1 MGYSNKEENPGGCAQ
16 GGVEMNISLFDVL
29 GPVMIGPSSSHT
41 AGAAK
46 LARVARI
53 IAERPFHRVRFGLY
67 GSFAKTGLGHGTR
80 QALLAGAMGL
90 SEDDERLR
98 DAQALAEAAGICY
111 EFYEVELDGA
121 HENTAV
127 ITFNCDDGST
137 VEVIGCSVGGGRI
150 KITEIDG
157 LAANIRAESPTLL
170 ITQNDRPGV
179 VGAVSGALAESGL
192 NIAIMRVSRETKGD
206 IANCVI
212 ETDGKIETDL
222 VERIRRLPNIRSV
235 RAINI

>member
-1 MGYSNKEENPGGCAQ
+1 
-16 GGVEMNISLFDVL
+16 MNISLFDVL

-53 IAERPFHRVRFGLY
+53 IAQKPFHRVRFGLH
-67 GSFAKTGLGHGTR
+67 GSFAKTGLGHGT
-80 QALLAGAMGL
+80 QLALLAGALGL
-90 SEDDERLR
+90 SEDDEHLANAERL
-98 DAQALAEAAGICY
+98 AQQAGLSY
-111 EFYEVELDGA
+111 EFYEVELEDA

-127 ITFNCDDGST
+127 ITFFCDDGTT
-137 VEVIGCSVGGGRI
+137 VQVIGCSVGGGRI

-157 LAANIRAESPTLL
+157 LPANIRAESPTLL

-206 IANCVI
+206 VANCVI
-212 ETDGKIETDL
+212 ETDGSIGDEL

>member
-1 MGYSNKEENPGGCAQ
+1 
-16 GGVEMNISLFDVL
+16 MNISLFDVL

-53 IAERPFHRVRFGLY
+53 IAQKPFHRVRFGLH
-67 GSFAKTGLGHGTR
+67 GSFAKTGLGHGT
-80 QALLAGAMGL
+80 QLALLAGALGL
-90 SEDDERLR
+90 SEDDERLA
-98 DAQALAEAAGICY
+98 DAERLAQQADLEY
-111 EFYEVELDGA
+111 EFYEVELEDA

-127 ITFNCDDGST
+127 ITFFCDDGTT

-150 KITEIDG
+150 KVTEIDG
-157 LAANIRAESPTLL
+157 LPANIRAESPTLL

-206 IANCVI
+206 VANCVI
-212 ETDGKIETDL
+212 ETDGSIGDEL
-222 VERIRRLPNIRSV
+222 VEKIRLLPNIRSV

>member
-1 MGYSNKEENPGGCAQ
+1 
-16 GGVEMNISLFDVL
+16 MNISLFDVL

-46 LARVARI
+46 LARIARI
-53 IAERPFHRVRFGLY
+53 IAERPFHRVRFGLC
-67 GSFAKTGLGHGTR
+67 GSFAKTGLGHGTCK
-80 QALLAGAMGL
+80 ALLAGAMGL

-98 DAQALAEAAGICY
+98 DAQSLAKERGISY
-111 EFYEVELDGA
+111 EFYETELEDA

-127 ITFNCDDGST
+127 ITFYCDDDTT
-137 VEVIGCSVGGGRI
+137 VEVTGCSVGGGRI

-179 VGAVSGALAESGL
+179 VGAVSGVLAENGL

-212 ETDGKIETDL
+212 ETDGKIGADL
-222 VERIRRLPNIRSV
+222 VEKIRQLPNIRSV
-235 RAINI
+235 RAINV

>member
-1 MGYSNKEENPGGCAQ
+1 
-16 GGVEMNISLFDVL
+16 MNISLFDVL

-46 LARVARI
+46 LARIARI
-53 IAERPFHRVRFGLY
+53 IAQRPFHRVRFGLH

-90 SEDDERLR
+90 FEDDERLA
-98 DAQALAEAAGICY
+98 DAQILDRQSGLEY
-111 EFYEVELDGA
+111 EFYEIELEGA

-127 ITFNCDDGST
+127 ITFFCDDGKT
-137 VEVIGCSVGGGRI
+137 VQVTGCSVGGGRI

-157 LAANIRAESPTLL
+157 LPANIRAESPTLL

-179 VGAVSGALAESGL
+179 VGAVSGALAQSGL

-212 ETDGKIETDL
+212 ETDGRIEEEL
-222 VERIRRLPNIRSV
+222 VERIRQLPNIRSV
-235 RAINI
+235 RAINV

>member
-1 MGYSNKEENPGGCAQ
+1 
-16 GGVEMNISLFDVL
+16 MNISLFDVL

-53 IAERPFHRVRFGLY
+53 IAQKPFHRVRFGLH
-67 GSFAKTGLGHGTR
+67 GSFAKTGLGHGT
-80 QALLAGAMGL
+80 QLALLAGALGL
-90 SEDDERLR
+90 SEDDERLA
-98 DAQALAEAAGICY
+98 DAERLAQQADLEY
-111 EFYEVELDGA
+111 EFYEVELEDA

-127 ITFNCDDGST
+127 ITFFCDDGT
-137 VEVIGCSVGGGRI
+137 AVEVIGCSVGGGRI
-150 KITEIDG
+150 KVTEIDG
-157 LAANIRAESPTLL
+157 LPANIRAESPTLL

-206 IANCVI
+206 VANCVI
-212 ETDGKIETDL
+212 ETDGSIGDEL
-222 VERIRRLPNIRSV
+222 VEKIRLLPNIRSV

>member
-1 MGYSNKEENPGGCAQ
+1 
-16 GGVEMNISLFDVL
+16 MNISLFDVL

-46 LARVARI
+46 LARTARI

-67 GSFAKTGLGHGTR
+67 GSFAKTGLGHGTCK
-80 QALLAGAMGL
+80 ALLAGAMGL
-90 SEDDERLR
+90 SGDDERLR
-98 DAQALAEAAGICY
+98 DAENLAKQKGISY
-111 EFYEVELDGA
+111 EFYEAELEDA

-127 ITFNCDDGST
+127 ITFYCDDGST
-137 VEVIGCSVGGGRI
+137 VEVVGCSVGGGRI

-157 LAANIRAESPTLL
+157 LPANIRAESPTLL

-179 VGAVSGALAESGL
+179 VGAVSGALAQSGL

-212 ETDGKIETDL
+212 ETDGRIEEEL
-222 VERIRRLPNIRSV
+222 VERIRQLPNIRSV
-235 RAINI
+235 RAINV

>member
-1 MGYSNKEENPGGCAQ
+1 
-16 GGVEMNISLFDVL
+16 MNISLFDVL

-46 LARVARI
+46 LARTARI
-53 IAERPFHRVRFGLY
+53 IAERPFHRS
-67 GSFAKTGLGHGTR
+67 GSVCMDPLPKPGWGMEPARHCWPARWGFPGMTSGCGMRRTLAK
-80 QALLAGAMGL
+80 QK
-90 SEDDERLR
+90 
-98 DAQALAEAAGICY
+98 GISY
-111 EFYEVELDGA
+111 EFYEAELEDA

-127 ITFNCDDGST
+127 ITFYCDDGST
-137 VEVIGCSVGGGRI
+137 VEVVGCSVGGGRI

-212 ETDGKIETDL
+212 ETDGEIGADL
-222 VERIRRLPNIRSV
+222 VEKIRRLPNIRSV